1 MKQYILKRKKILTIF
16 TLIGIGILISTLLFV
31 YIKRPSPKNTLIEYM
46 SYINSKNYEKMY
58 EMISDK
64 SKSTISKEDF
74 INRNKKIYEGIE
86 AKDLKININNVSDY
100 KGSKSIS
107 YETSMKTLISD
118 VSFSNKVLLNRDSNR
133 YYKIEWDSSV
143 IFPNLGRNDK
153 VRVAKIVGERGEILD
168 RNGVVLAGKGRIS
181 SVGIVPEKL
190 GEDQSNNIK
199 KLAVLLGLTEDDIN
213 KKLSKSYVKPDSF
226 VEIKLISK
234 DNTEL
239 ESKLLEI
246 PGVKISS
253 VDSRV
258 YPLKESAAHLTGY
271 IQSINGDELK
281 TLKEKGYTQ
290 NSIIGKI
297 GLEKLLEDRIRG
309 IDGKSIDIVDEN
321 GNVKETL
328 AKIPAHNGED
338 VRLTIDSALQTKL
351 YNQLKDDKSSTVVMN
366 PITGEILALISTPGY
381 DPNEFVLGITQNR
394 WNELNN
400 SEKNPMY
407 NRFKAT
413 FSPGSSFKPIIGA
426 IGLTTGKISHD
437 ENFGYSGLSWSKD
450 SSWGGY
456 KVTTLKDYGNN
467 VVMRNALIYSDNIY
481 FAKAAL
487 KIGGDT
493 LANEL
498 LKLGFTENIPFEFGL
513 STSEFGKDN
522 KFSSEIQLADSGY
535 GQGQILVNPI
545 HMASMYSAFLNNG
558 NMIKPYLEYKDSPK
572 AEILKKQ
579 VFSKE
584 AVNNITSDLIQVV
597 ENKNGTAHSAM
608 IKGMTIAGKTGTAE
622 IKASKEDTTGTELGW
637 FVAFTPNKDGNKQ
650 YLALSMVEDVK
661 NRGGSHY
668 VVPIIKS
675 IFEN

>member
-1 MKQYILKRKKILTIF
+1 MKQYNFKRKKILTII
-16 TLIGIGILISTLLFV
+16 TLVGIGILISVLFFV
-31 YIKRPSPKNTLIEYM
+31 YMRRPSPKNTLEEYM

-64 SKSTISKEDF
+64 SKATISKEDF

-86 AKDLKININNVSDY
+86 AKDLKINVNDVSDY
-100 KGSKSIS
+100 KGSKSIN

-118 VSFSNKVLLNRDSNR
+118 LNFSNKVLLTRDDNR
-133 YYKIEWDSSV
+133 YYKIEWNSSV
-143 IFPNLGRNDK
+143 ILPNLTGNDK
-153 VRVAKIVGERGEILD
+153 VRVTKLVGERGSILD
-168 RNGVVLAGKGRIS
+168 RNGEILAGKGKVS
-181 SVGIVPEKL
+181 SVGIVPGKL
-190 GEDQSNNIK
+190 GEDKSNNIK
-199 KLAVLLGLTEDDIN
+199 QIAKLLDLSEDVIN
-213 KKLSKSYVKPDSF
+213 QKLNKPYVKEDSF
-226 VEIKLISK
+226 VELKSISK
-234 DNTEL
+234 DDIDL
-239 ESKLLEI
+239 ENKLLEI
-246 PGVKISS
+246 PGVKISA
-253 VDSRV
+253 VDSRI

-281 TLKEKGYTQ
+281 TLKEKGYNE
-290 NSIIGKI
+290 NSVIGKI

-321 GNVKETL
+321 GIVKETL
-328 AKIPAHNGED
+328 AKIPPHNGED
-338 VRLTIDSALQTKL
+338 VRLTIDSSLQVKL

-381 DPNEFVLGITQNR
+381 DPNEFVQGITKTR
-394 WNELNN
+394 WDELNN
-400 SEKNPMY
+400 NEKNPMY
-407 NRFKAT
+407 NRFKSK
-413 FSPGSSFKPIIGA
+413 FSPGSSFKPITGA

-437 ENFGYSGLSWSKD
+437 ENFGYSGLSWQKD

-493 LANEL
+493 LDKEL

-513 STSEFGKDN
+513 APSQFGKDN
-522 KFSSEIQLADSGY
+522 KFDTEIQLADSGY
-535 GQGQILVNPI
+535 GQGEILVNPV
-545 HMASMYSAFLNNG
+545 HMASIYSAFVNDG
-558 NMIKPYLEYKDSPK
+558 NMIKPYLEYKDNPK

-584 AVNNITSDLIQVV
+584 AVDTITDDLIQVV

-608 IKGMTIAGKTGTAE
+608 TKGVTIAGKTGTAE
-622 IKASKEDTTGTELGW
+622 IKASKEDTSGTELGW
-637 FVAFTPNKDGNKQ
+637 FVAFTPNKDSSKQ

-675 IFEN
+675 VFED